1 MTPYWSQ
8 VKHMDSPF
16 DAPGKIRMVCD
27 VTMSIYILALL
38 HVTSC
43 HPGMNTLNHLF
54 RNTYKCIE
62 ANVAGL
68 VKLVCTGCRACRF
81 HQPINK
87 KVIPEGRIPL
97 PTEPMD
103 TCMIDFMVFKK
114 ELIFK
119 GRDYQQPPTSWTF
132 IQTFSSHSWCLIRQ
146 LKPSL
151 TV

>member
-1 MTPYWSQ
+1 MLKKYQLLNDSILVTR
-8 VKHMDSPF
+8 KHIDSPF

-27 VTMSIYILALL
+27 LTMSIYILALL

-54 RNTYKCIE
+54 RNTYKIIE

-81 HQPINK
+81 HQPFNK

-103 TCMIDFMVFKK
+103 TWMIDFMVFKK
-114 ELIFK
+114 ELTFYE
-119 GRDYQQPPTSWTF
+119 GRYQQPSTS
-132 IQTFSSHSWCLIRQ
+132 
-146 LKPSL
+146 
-151 TV
+151 